1 MSLKKKDGELNT
13 IDNMKIYLNEMNLS
27 VMAQTLDEQINDP
40 NIGLKTADERI
51 IEIISKEYLS
61 RYANKIV
68 RGLKK
73 SGIKYPSADYSEL
86 IIDESRQ
93 LDKNVLDKL
102 MTCNF
107 IDEKKNLVIT
117 GASGCGKTWI
127 ASCIGVRAISQLR
140 NVKYYNTSR
149 LIMELSAKEKEDN
162 TLYLKALDQIAKL
175 DLLIL
180 DDIGLMNLD
189 MHSCRV
195 FFEVLDSRDQNGS
208 ISLVSQYPVKNWFQL
223 FENAT
228 FADASLS
235 RATGKAYR
243 LDVKGKDY
251 RK

>member
-27 VMAQTLDEQINDP
+27 IMAQTLDEQLNDP

-61 RYANKIV
+61 RYTNKIT

-73 SGIKYPSADYSEL
+73 SNIKYPNADYSEL
-86 IIDESRQ
+86 IIDGTRT
-93 LDKNVLDKL
+93 LDKTVFDKL

-107 IDEKKNLVIT
+107 IDEKKNLIIT
-117 GASGCGKTWI
+117 GPCGSGKTWI
-127 ASCIGVRAISQLR
+127 GSCIGVRAINQLR
-140 NVKYYNTSR
+140 SVKYYSTSKL
-149 LIMELSAKEKEDN
+149 LIELKAKQNDD
-162 TLYLKALDQIAKL
+162 TYLKALDQIAKL

-189 MHSCRV
+189 INSCRI

-208 ISLVSQYPVKNWFQL
+208 IMFLSQYPVKNWYQL

-228 FADASLS
+228 YADASLS

-243 LDVKGKDY
+243 LEVNGKDY